1 MLSEL
6 LGTLYNEI
14 CFSRRITFILRCVCV
29 SAYARAYGQHKINI
43 YLSCI
48 IVCFSWKSTILLL
61 SSNDQFVFEQLSNS
75 TFFN

>member
-1 MLSEL
+1 MNY
-6 LGTLYNEI
+6 YNTTYTIKYVSQGE
-14 CFSRRITFILRCVCV
+14 SRSYYVICV

-48 IVCFSWKSTILLL
+48 IVCFSWKSTILHL